1 MELDAL
7 ASLVLPVMRITK
19 KTRNNYQGAY
29 TRYLAPKLGG
39 IEIALL
45 TSDDFSSAVSGLPAQ
60 TAYQALM
67 VGKSLLREAKSR
79 SLITDVVTDRCRA
92 PRVSPSST
100 RFLTWDQL
108 NSIELGKY
116 SEQIKFLAL
125 HGLRWGEAV
134 ALRQEDIYDGLV
146 HINKS
151 VHGATKS
158 RAGVRVVPYVG
169 HFKKF
174 PKTRKPLAKV
184 LNANGVNIHSLRK
197 TYAYVLKSNS
207 VHVTTAQRLMG
218 HASPMVT
225 LGIYTAVLD
234 DEILS
239 TGKILIDKYMNQGE
253 VRPS

>member
-1 MELDAL
+1 MELNTLAL
-7 ASLVLPVMRITK
+7 LVLPVMRITK

-29 TRYLAPKLGG
+29 TRYLAPNLGG
-39 IEIALL
+39 IEIEKL
-45 TSDDFSSAVSGLPAQ
+45 TSDDFSNALRGLPSQ

-67 VGKSLLREAKSR
+67 VGKSLMREAKSR
-79 SLITDVVTDRCRA
+79 SLITDVVTDRCKA
-92 PRVSPSST
+92 PRISPCSS

-108 NSIELGKY
+108 DSIELGKY

-239 TGKILIDKYMNQGE
+239 TGKMLIDKYMNQGE

>member
-1 MELDAL
+1 MLFDAL
-7 ASLVLPVMRITK
+7 ALLVMPVLPITK
-19 KTRNNYQGAY
+19 KTRSNYQGSY
-29 TRYLAPKLGG
+29 KRYLAPTLGHKD
-39 IEIALL
+39 ILL
-45 TSDDFSSAVSGLPAQ
+45 ITADDVLLAIKDAPPQS
-60 TAYQALM
+60 AYQALM
-67 VGKSLLREAKSR
+67 VGKSLMREAKAR
-79 SLITDVVTDRCRA
+79 NLITTIVTDSCRL
-92 PRVSPSST
+92 PQIRVGQS

-108 NSIELGKY
+108 DGIELGKY

-151 VHGATKS
+151 VHGATKTK
-158 RAGVRVVPYVG
+158 AGVRVVPYVG

-197 TYAYVLKSNS
+197 TYAYVLKSNG

-239 TGKILIDKYMNQGE
+239 TGKILIDKYIKKDTT
-253 VRPS
+253 V

>member
-1 MELDAL
+1 
-7 ASLVLPVMRITK
+7 
-19 KTRNNYQGAY
+19 
-29 TRYLAPKLGG
+29 
-39 IEIALL
+39 
-45 TSDDFSSAVSGLPAQ
+45 
-60 TAYQALM
+60 
-67 VGKSLLREAKSR
+67 VGQ
-79 SLITDVVTDRCRA
+79 
-92 PRVSPSST
+92 T

-108 NSIELGKY
+108 ADVNLGKY

-151 VHGATKS
+151 VHGATKTK
-158 RAGVRVVPYVG
+158 AGVRVVPYVG

-174 PKTRKPLAKV
+174 PKTRKPLAKI
-184 LNANGVNIHSLRK
+184 LNAHGVNIHSLRK
-197 TYAYVLKSNS
+197 TYAYVLKSNG

-234 DEILS
+234 DEIIS
-239 TGKILIDKYMNQGE
+239 TGKILIDKYIKK
-253 VRPS
+253 VVAV

>member
-1 MELDAL
+1 MLLSTL
-7 ASLVLPVMRITK
+7 ATLVIPILPITK
-19 KTRNNYQGAY
+19 KTRSNYQGSY
-29 TRYLAPKLGG
+29 NRYLAPSLGHKD
-39 IEIALL
+39 ILL
-45 TSDDFSSAVSGLPAQ
+45 ITADDVLLAIKDAPPQS
-60 TAYQALM
+60 AYQALM

-79 SLITDVVTDRCRA
+79 NLISIVVTDSCKL
-92 PRVSPSST
+92 PTITVGQS

-108 NSIELGKY
+108 NEINLEKY

-151 VHGATKS
+151 VHGATKTK
-158 RAGVRVVPYVG
+158 AGVRVVPYVG

-174 PKTRKPLAKV
+174 PKTRKPLAKI
-184 LNANGVNIHSLRK
+184 LNAHGVNIHSLRK
-197 TYAYVLKSNS
+197 TYAYVLKSNG

-234 DEILS
+234 DEIIS
-239 TGKILIDKYMNQGE
+239 TGKILIDKYIKKDPA
-253 VRPS
+253 V